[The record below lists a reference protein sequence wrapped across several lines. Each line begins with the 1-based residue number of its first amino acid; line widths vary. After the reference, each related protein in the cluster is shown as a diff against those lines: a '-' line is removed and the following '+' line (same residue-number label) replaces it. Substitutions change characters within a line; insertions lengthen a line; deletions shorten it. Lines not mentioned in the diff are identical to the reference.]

1 MKASLSA
8 DLPQNE
14 PWSAL
19 SHLIGAALSIVA
31 LVLLVV
37 QSVRYATPIH
47 TIGFLIYG
55 VSQLLLYTMSTLYHS
70 FKRETRVKLVFRRF
84 DHISIFWFIAGT
96 YTPISL
102 IVLPHPMAL
111 ILIAIIWSIAL
122 LGTLF
127 KALWVKSPGWVNS
140 TLYIAMGWIAVYV
153 IIPLYDGVGLVGLL
167 LMILGGVLYSMG
179 AIIYALGK
187 KRDLKIA
194 MRMHDIFHVF
204 VLAGSVAFFVVM
216 YVFILPMPVHG

>member
-1 MKASLSA
+1 MKGSPSS

-19 SHLIGAALSIVA
+19 SHLVGAGLSVVA
-31 LVLLVV
+31 LVLLVT
-37 QSVRYATPIH
+37 QSVRHATPTH

-70 FKRETRVKLVFRRF
+70 FKRETRVKQVFRRF

-102 IVLPHPMAL
+102 VVLPAPMDL
-111 ILIAIIWSIAL
+111 ILIVIIWSIAL

-127 KALWVKSPGWVNS
+127 KAVWVRSPGWMNS
-140 TLYIAMGWIAVYV
+140 TLYVIMGWIAIYA
-153 IIPLYDGVGLVGLL
+153 IIPLYHGVGLIALL
-167 LMILGGVLYSMG
+167 LMILGGMLYSVG
-179 AIIYALGK
+179 AVIYALGK
-187 KRDLKIA
+187 KRDLKTS
-194 MRMHDIFHVF
+194 MRMHDIFHLF
-204 VLAGSVAFFVVM
+204 VLAGSIAFFAVM
-216 YVFILPMPVHG
+216 YLFILPMPLTA